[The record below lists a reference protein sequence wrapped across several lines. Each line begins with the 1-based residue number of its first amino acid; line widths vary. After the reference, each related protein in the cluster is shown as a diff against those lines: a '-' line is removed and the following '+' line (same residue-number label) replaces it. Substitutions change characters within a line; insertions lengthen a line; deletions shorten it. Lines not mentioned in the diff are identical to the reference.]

1 MTIKNF
7 DKISVFQAV
16 TSGYTKSYQS
26 EKLLKTVNNTT
37 YTTFH
42 FLSVFNGSTSILSAR
57 NHFCEIFLNSH
68 KYFQE
73 VFLRRISDVTE

>member
-42 FLSVFNGSTSILSAR
+42 FLSVFNGSTSILSA
-57 NHFCEIFLNSH
+57 
-68 KYFQE
+68 
-73 VFLRRISDVTE
+73 